1 MQQDTGSTVNSELY
15 AYVLLCFSCL
25 FLGQLNIFSRELWA
39 GCAVVHL
46 PHHMDF
52 LNAEP
57 MMTPK
62 GRQAKV
68 SKGHTRSSISFSAT
82 VLINS
87 AQ

>member
-1 MQQDTGSTVNSELY
+1 MQQDTGSTVNSVLY
-15 AYVLLCFSCL
+15 AYVLLCSSCL

-46 PHHMDF
+46 PHDMDS

-82 VLINS
+82 HCCIS
-87 AQ
+87 